1 MCLGAQ
7 WVWLLDVSLGL
18 SAHMCMPYARCLMHV
33 PLCVCVSGSI
43 VSTNSDSAK
52 GFWRPLNLRVI
63 LRALPLWSPYPHF
76 CCRTK
81 PGLLT
86 GAREG

>member
-33 PLCVCVSGSI
+33 PLCVCEWEHHV
-43 VSTNSDSAK
+43 
-52 GFWRPLNLRVI
+52 
-63 LRALPLWSPYPHF
+63 H
-76 CCRTK
+76 
-81 PGLLT
+81 
-86 GAREG
+86 